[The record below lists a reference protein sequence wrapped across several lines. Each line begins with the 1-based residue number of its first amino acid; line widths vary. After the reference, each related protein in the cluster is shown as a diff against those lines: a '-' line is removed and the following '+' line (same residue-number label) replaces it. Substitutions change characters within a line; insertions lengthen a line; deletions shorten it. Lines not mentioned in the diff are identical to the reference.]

1 MGKLVNYLKITFHV
15 SKLGLTILLAYAIA
29 YATLKWKVRRATG
42 SFKSTLINEG
52 VPEEV
57 ASKLAQS
64 YNQANK
70 KILRFVNTGRV
81 LASKGHERKVIEA

>member
-1 MGKLVNYLKITFHV
+1 MGKLADYLKTTLHV
-15 SKLGLTILLAYAIA
+15 SKLGLTILLAYASF
-29 YATLKWKVRRATG
+29 KWKVRRATG

-52 VPEEV
+52 VPEGV
-57 ASKLAQS
+57 ASTLARS

-81 LASKGHERKVIEA
+81 LASKGHEHKSIEA

>member
-15 SKLGLTILLAYAIA
+15 SKLGLTMLLAYS
-29 YATLKWKVRRATG
+29 TLEWKVRRATG

-81 LASKGHERKVIEA
+81 LASKGHERKDVEA

>member
-1 MGKLVNYLKITFHV
+1 MGKLVNYLKITFYV
-15 SKLGLTILLAYAIA
+15 SKLGLTMLLAS
-29 YATLKWKVRRATG
+29 ATLKWKVRRATG

-57 ASKLAQS
+57 AATLAQS

-70 KILRFVNTGRV
+70 KILRFVNTGRE
-81 LASKGHERKVIEA
+81 LASKGLVRRDIEV

>member
-1 MGKLVNYLKITFHV
+1 MGKLVNYLKITFHI
-15 SKLGLTILLAYAIA
+15 SKLELTMLLA

-42 SFKSTLINEG
+42 SFKTALINEG

-57 ASKLAQS
+57 ASTLAQS

-70 KILRFVNTGRV
+70 KILRFVDTGRM
-81 LASKGHERKVIEA
+81 LASEGHQSKDVEA

>member
-15 SKLGLTILLAYAIA
+15 SKIGFTILLAYA
-29 YATLKWKVRRATG
+29 TFKWQVRRATG

-57 ASKLAQS
+57 ASTLAQS

-70 KILRFVNTGRV
+70 KMLRFVNTGRV
-81 LASKGHERKVIEA
+81 LASKGHERKDIEA

>member
-15 SKLGLTILLAYAIA
+15 SKLGLAILLP
-29 YATLKWKVRRATG
+29 YATFKWKVRRATS
-42 SFKSTLINEG
+42 SFKSSLINEG

-57 ASKLAQS
+57 ASTLAQS

-70 KILRFVNTGRV
+70 KILRFVNTERV
-81 LASKGHERKVIEA
+81 SASKGHERKDIEA

>member
-15 SKLGLTILLAYAIA
+15 SKLGLTMLLAH
-29 YATLKWKVRRATG
+29 ATLTWKARRATG
-42 SFKSTLINEG
+42 SFKNTLINEG

-57 ASKLAQS
+57 ASTLAQS

-70 KILRFVNTGRV
+70 KILSFVNTGRV
-81 LASKGHERKVIEA
+81 LASKGHERKEIEA

>member
-1 MGKLVNYLKITFHV
+1 MSRLVSYLKITFHV
-15 SKLGLTILLAYAIA
+15 SKIGFTILLAYA
-29 YATLKWKVRRATG
+29 TFKWKVRRATG

-57 ASKLAQS
+57 ASTLAQS

-81 LASKGHERKVIEA
+81 LASKGNERKDIEA

>member
-15 SKLGLTILLAYAIA
+15 SKLGLTILLAYA
-29 YATLKWKVRRATG
+29 TLKWKVRGATG

-57 ASKLAQS
+57 ASTLAQS

-70 KILRFVNTGRV
+70 KMLRFVNTGRV
-81 LASKGHERKVIEA
+81 LASKGHERKDIEA

>member
-15 SKLGLTILLAYAIA
+15 SKLGLTILLAYA
-29 YATLKWKVRRATG
+29 TLKWKVRRATG
-42 SFKSTLINEG
+42 SFKSTIINEG

-57 ASKLAQS
+57 ASTLAQS

-81 LASKGHERKVIEA
+81 LASKGHERKNIEA